1 MCSIGE
7 VVTKERN
14 IHKALTVYYIILY
27 SYLFSTTYTIINYDL
42 ELLCDKNLQK
52 CSSSAIS
59 AMNQGPIFVVS
70 ERGRI
75 LLKETL

>member
-7 VVTKERN
+7 VVTKQRN
-14 IHKALTVYYIILY
+14 IHKALTLYYTLY